1 MSALEGNLRRRPL
14 TRQTKSDIVQHLWP
28 VSGISRYGGYDLDWE
43 PYFCYYQNQCEHALH
58 EQGKHVL
65 VRTHQHIVDIACKLE
80 QDREGI
86 KADLKV
92 LFTTEDMLS
101 NGDEILDNTVDLVAR
116 LCVMVNI
123 SAYKSTVDESAKFL
137 WDTPNL
143 KNSLRNCFTT
153 THELNDGNTRFEK
166 TFTAFNMQRIA
177 NIEIC
182 WTDDL
187 ADHLRMVGDD
197 DKKVAIF
204 HHASFLRYQR
214 DNPLFPAGL
223 VDETLR
229 TLALLFTRDTEQTRK
244 WLQGLPASL
253 IVDQKGL
260 LRCKT
265 LRLNDRQIG
274 KFKFWHDRLI
284 ILKQSFDESRPSKL
298 SQWWHDTRDGHL
310 WYTFWIAV
318 LVLSLT
324 VFFGL
329 VQSIEG
335 ALQVYRA
342 YHPLSA

>member
-28 VSGISRYGGYDLDWE
+28 VSGISGYGGYDLDWE

-92 LFTTEDMLS
+92 LFTTEEMLS

-123 SAYKSTVDESAKFL
+123 GAFKSTVTQSAKFL

-143 KNSLRNCFTT
+143 KDCLRNCFTT
-153 THELNDGNTRFEK
+153 THEVNDGNIRFEK
-166 TFTAFNMQRIA
+166 VFTAFNMQRIA

-182 WTDDL
+182 WTNDL
-187 ADHLRMVGDD
+187 ADHLRMVDDD

-214 DNPLFPAGL
+214 DNPLFPVGL

-229 TLALLFTRDTEQTRK
+229 TLALLFTRDTKQTKK

-253 IVDQKGL
+253 MVDQKGL
-260 LRCKT
+260 LRWKK
-265 LRLNDRQIG
+265 LRLDDRQIG
-274 KFKFWHDRLI
+274 KFRFWHDRLI

-298 SQWWHDTRDGHL
+298 SQWWHDTRDGHS
-310 WYTFWIAV
+310 WYTFWVAV